1 MAPPSTKIIAPVM
14 RDAAGESTNAAAQP
28 DSSGSLP
35 AQRDVLRQA
44 GTYLIGIATEGI
56 KFTDPIGGS

>member
-1 MAPPSTKIIAPVM
+1 M

-28 DSSGSLP
+28 NSSGSP
-35 AQRDVLRQA
+35 YPRSGMCQK
-44 GTYLIGIATEGI
+44 GGHILIGIATEGI